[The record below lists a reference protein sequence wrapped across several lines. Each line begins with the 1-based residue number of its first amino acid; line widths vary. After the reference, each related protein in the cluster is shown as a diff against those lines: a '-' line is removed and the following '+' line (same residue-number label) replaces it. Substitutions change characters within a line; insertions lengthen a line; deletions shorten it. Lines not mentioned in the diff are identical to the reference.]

1 MRQQPTTLM
10 DLLRDSVIVQGIL
23 AIMAIGG
30 TFWLLLSGHPVDD
43 RIWMID
49 TAVLGFFFGAKG
61 LANVRGAS
69 ETSSRFMAE
78 IGRQN
83 AELVQLLL
91 VRGRTGEMQ
100 AVPEVSGKEAL

>member
-1 MRQQPTTLM
+1 MGESKITLI
-10 DLLRDSVIVQGIL
+10 DLLRESVIVQGIL
-23 AIMAIGG
+23 AVMALGG

-43 RIWMID
+43 RIWMVD

-69 ETSSRFMAE
+69 ETSSRFIAE

-83 AELVQLLL
+83 AELVQLML
-91 VRGRTGEMQ
+91 TPAQAGETPG
-100 AVPEVSGKEAL
+100 AESDREELR